1 MADAVG
7 KNRLL
12 GVYWGLMLTLL
23 LPFGLTASRV
33 LLPTAPPDYDANPSP
48 LGYTFSLLIFI
59 VPLIVFAVW
68 LKTHPNYAV
77 EKKVYL
83 YTVLGILI
91 FGSLLDLCLGFSFFY
106 FPNQTAV
113 LGVRLPAFSW
123 TTMSWIPAYLPIEE
137 FGFYLFGGTYMI
149 SLYLWGILYWFKR
162 YNPQNHANVCKN
174 IDKIFNFNAK
184 TLILCLIL
192 CVCGYVY
199 KKNFGS
205 HPEGFSGYFTFLILL
220 ACLPCMVLYD
230 VTKALI
236 NWRAFTFMS
245 LTLLLVSIVYEVT
258 FGVPYGWWK
267 YHPDEMIGLF
277 LPAWSGLPIE
287 AVMLWVAAAFGTV
300 LIYEALR
307 IFFYMDRTPRV
318 ALFGRGGIKKKP
330 VSAADQNAQ
339 QRLHQL
345 PDFVDDG
352 VGLPVPRGPYV
363 NPRVDMANYLIK
375 VDPAKIR
382 KVCDRYLNEVLNNEY
397 RYLPFLSVALLSYA
411 KIIGYALDDRQQQ
424 MGLLPE
430 NDMVIWIPTIALRYF
445 LGIPVPTHLAMFPYR
460 LYVDSAYGLSAGREV
475 FGFQKT
481 YADFSPVAAITEPDV
496 VVKTLAFPT
505 YQPASN
511 GQLVPTISIKQR
523 GEVQQGESFSDGAA
537 CWTAFLKFLLGPERC
552 HLVLEGLGGAAK
564 FVTEVF
570 KPEVCAVSIK
580 QVRDVEFPLKAAL
593 QQVIEARSKIDQ
605 FFAGGLLRGEHQID
619 FAELASDPFVQ
630 DLGIELVNNQQ
641 TVGLGFWV
649 SLGFTMELGKVI
661 G

>member
-1 MADAVG
+1 MANAEG

-12 GVYWGLMLTLL
+12 GIYWGLLLTMLV
-23 LPFGLTASRV
+23 PFGLTASRV
-33 LLPTAPPDYDANPSP
+33 LVSMTPPDFGASPSP
-48 LGYTFSLLIFI
+48 LGYTVSLLIFI
-59 VPLIVFAVW
+59 IPLLAFAVW

-91 FGSLLDLCLGFSFFY
+91 FGSLLDLFLGFGFFY
-106 FPNQTAV
+106 FPNRAAV

-123 TTMSWIPAYLPIEE
+123 TTRTWVPAYLPIEE

-162 YNPQNHANVCKN
+162 YNPQNHANVCKSL
-174 IDKIFNFNAK
+174 DKIVSFNYKN
-184 TLILCLIL
+184 LILCLLL
-192 CVCGYVY
+192 CVLGYVY
-199 KKNFGS
+199 KKHFGS
-205 HPEGFSGYFTFLILL
+205 HPEGFPGYFTFLVLL
-220 ACLPCMVLYD
+220 ACLPCMVLYN
-230 VTKALI
+230 VTRALI

-245 LTLLLVSIVYEVT
+245 FTLLLVSIVYEVT

-267 YHPDEMIGLF
+267 YHPDAMLGLF
-277 LPAWSGLPIE
+277 VSAWSGLPIE
-287 AVMLWVAAAFGTV
+287 AIMLWVAAGFGTV

-307 IFFYMDRTPRV
+307 IFFYMDRTPR
-318 ALFGRGGIKKKP
+318 AAMFGRSGTKKSP
-330 VSAADQNAQ
+330 ASAADQQAL
-339 QRLHQL
+339 QRLHRL
-345 PDFVDDG
+345 SDYVDDG

-397 RYLPFLSVALLSYA
+397 KYLPFLSVVLLSYA
-411 KIIGYALDDRQQQ
+411 KIVGYALDDRQQK

-430 NDMVIWIPTIALRYF
+430 NDLVIWIPTIAVRYF

-481 YADFSPVAAITEPDV
+481 YADFSPVAAITQPDV

-505 YQPASN
+505 FQPESY
-511 GQLVPTISIKQR
+511 GQMVPTISIRQR
-523 GEVQQGESFSDGAA
+523 GEVEKGEAFSDGDA
-537 CWTAFLKFLLGPERC
+537 CWTAFLQFLLGADRC
-552 HLVLEGLGGAAK
+552 HLVADGLGVVAK

-570 KPEVCAVSIK
+570 KPQTCSVSIK

-593 QQVIEARSKIDQ
+593 QQVIEARTQIDQ
-605 FFAGGLLRGEHQID
+605 FFGGGLLRGEHQID
-619 FAELASDPFVQ
+619 FAALASDPFVQ
-630 DLGIELVNNQQ
+630 DLGIELVHGQQ

-649 SLGFTMELGKVI
+649 SLGFTMDLGKVI